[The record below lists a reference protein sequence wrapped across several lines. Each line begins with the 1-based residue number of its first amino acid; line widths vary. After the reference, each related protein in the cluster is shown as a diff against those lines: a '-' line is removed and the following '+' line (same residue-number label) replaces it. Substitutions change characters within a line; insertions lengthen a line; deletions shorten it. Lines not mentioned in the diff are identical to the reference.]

1 MLEIHLLGSVQVLDE
16 EKLLPPFPTQRS
28 RELFASLAARPNHPH
43 PRATLAGS
51 LWPEKTEDKARAS
64 LNTELWRVRQVLGA
78 ADKNLELTREAVALN
93 IPVDQVDIHKFR
105 ALAKRG
111 DVESLQQAVELYR
124 GEFLEGCYADWCLLE
139 REQLFDLLR
148 GALEGLLRHHEARGE
163 LSEAI
168 SIAKR
173 LNAYDPLREEIHRA
187 LMRLYTALGD
197 CPAALAQYQSCKAI
211 LKRELDVAP
220 MPETEALFQRI
231 SRQSEG
237 QSDFGSPV
245 RPEKIF
251 VGRARALQWLD
262 KIWSQVTQGN
272 TRAAIVTG
280 ESGIGKTRLIERW
293 LSGMEGQAVILRG
306 RCYDVYQQAA
316 LHPIREML
324 QSAARGFGAS
334 ALEELPNA
342 LLAELGKLA
351 PELKDQLPRVVVL
364 ASLPPAQA
372 RERLMEA
379 LSCGLRAY
387 AERERPLILFFDD
400 LQWADNESLDL
411 IAGLLRKDERHPIL
425 LIASYRSDALALAAS
440 SRMDA
445 RVEKLGADSFFLES
459 LSRPE
464 TMDLIRNLGKLSDAP
479 GRFGEQV
486 HAETEGNPLFVIETL
501 RGLFDAGYLAEGADG
516 AWAIPL
522 DRQRAEAVRLPLPA
536 SLREVIRK
544 RVERLTA
551 NQKRLLAVAAILGR
565 EFHLET
571 LLAISGME
579 ASACGDALRL
589 LLRNGLI
596 EETQG
601 GYAFSHV
608 RVQEFLLDELNESER
623 RELHRQTA
631 RFLESKADR
640 PLERLAHHYRQ
651 AGEAERALEFLEQAG
666 ERDMRL
672 HAHKTAAAHFESA
685 LPLCEREQDA
695 PVRLRILMNLYQCN
709 WATAADHLQMGKIL
723 DEAQRVAETGGESEQ
738 IVSTRYYRALNMIS
752 RGQWEEARPLM
763 EDALE
768 RAIASR
774 HLEFE
779 MRARQELSNLMQY
792 MGRSGEAKEH
802 TRKSLA
808 LARKLKD
815 VRAEGRVRWDLASFE
830 LDAQGQA
837 KIALQIMERAFKTN
851 TPALLIEIGSSIV
864 SVMLRAGNPGAA
876 LAQAERLLAFGR
888 EQGIHTFVKTV
899 QRAQARVLCEIGRY
913 ETALQLAKESL
924 AASRLTGYRY
934 GEMRALTCMGMG
946 NAGLGYFEDALRD
959 LASAAKMCEQM
970 NSKMDLDFA
979 RAEIAS
985 ILLRRGD
992 AAHFP
997 IAESI
1002 ALQILVGG
1010 FEDDLRSW
1018 HVTALACLAR
1028 IRLANGQL
1036 EEARQHSARAVTLM
1050 ESDQNRDFS
1059 PDPRVYFAHFAAL
1072 RTLDDEAARDFLQR
1086 ARVTLYCRART
1097 LPSRLRRDYLRR
1109 VPAHREICAARWR

>member
-1 MLEIHLLGSVQVLDE
+1 MLEIHLLGSVPVLDE

-28 RELFASLAARPNHPH
+28 RELFASLAARPNYPH
-43 PRATLAGS
+43 PRSTLAGS
-51 LWPEKTEDKARAS
+51 LWPEKSEDKARAS
-64 LNTELWRVRQVLGA
+64 LNTELWRVRQVLGT

-111 DVESLQQAVELYR
+111 DVSSLKEAVELYR

-139 REQLFDLLR
+139 REQLLDLLR
-148 GALEGLLRHHEARGE
+148 GALEGLLRHHELRGE
-163 LSEAI
+163 LTEAI
-168 SIAKR
+168 SFAKR
-173 LNAYDPLREEIHRA
+173 LNAFDPLREEFHRA
-187 LMRLYTALGD
+187 LMRLYVALGD
-197 CPAALAQYQSCKAI
+197 RPAALAQFQACQAI
-211 LKRELDVAP
+211 LKRELGIPP
-220 MPETEALFQRI
+220 MPETEALFRKI
-231 SRQSEG
+231 TKLFEGSE
-237 QSDFGSPV
+237 SPRSV
-245 RPEKIF
+245 VQPGKAF
-251 VGRARALQWLD
+251 VGRSRALQWLD
-262 KIWSQVTQGN
+262 DAWLRLKSGQA
-272 TRAAIVTG
+272 RALIVLG
-280 ESGIGKTRLIERW
+280 EAGIGKTRLIEHW
-293 LSGMEGQAVILRG
+293 LSHLEGQAVVLRG
-306 RCYDVYQQAA
+306 RCDETRRQEAF
-316 LHPIREML
+316 HPVREML
-324 QSAARGFGAS
+324 RGAAQGFGAA
-334 ALEELPNA
+334 ALETLPKTLLTELSN
-342 LLAELGKLA
+342 LA
-351 PELKDQLPRVVVL
+351 PDLRERLPHAGVAVP
-364 ASLPPAQA
+364 LPPAQA
-372 RERLMEA
+372 RERLMQA
-379 LSCGLRAY
+379 LALGLRAY
-387 AERERPLILFFDD
+387 AERDRPLVLFFDD
-400 LQWADNESLDL
+400 LQWADTESLDL
-411 IAGLLRKDERHPIL
+411 VAAGLQGDEEHPVL
-425 LIASYRSDALALAAS
+425 LVASYRPDALDKVASGALDQFV
-440 SRMDA
+440 R
-445 RVEKLGADSFFLES
+445 RLGADSFSLEP
-459 LSRPE
+459 LSREE
-464 TMDLIRNLGKLSDAP
+464 TVDLIRALGRLSDSP
-479 GRFGEQV
+479 GRFAEQIY
-486 HAETEGNPLFVIETL
+486 AETEGNPLFIVETL

-522 DRQRAEAVRLPLPA
+522 DRQRAEAARLPLPA

-551 NQKRLLAVAAILGR
+551 NQKRLLAVAAIIGR

-571 LLAISGME
+571 LRAISEME

-589 LLRNGLI
+589 LLRNGLV

-608 RVQEFLLDELNESER
+608 RVQEFLLDELNENER
-623 RELHRQTA
+623 RGLHLQTA
-631 RFLESKADR
+631 RFLESKTDR
-640 PLERLAHHYRQ
+640 PVERLAHHYRQ
-651 AGEAERALEFLEQAG
+651 AGEAGRALEFLEQAG

-672 HAHKTAAAHFESA
+672 RAYKTAAAHFESA

-709 WATAADHLQMGKIL
+709 WATAADHLRMGRIL
-723 DEAQRVAETGGESEQ
+723 EEAQRIAETGGESEQ

-768 RAIASR
+768 RAIAGR

-815 VRAEGRVRWDLASFE
+815 VRAEGRARWDLASFE

-946 NAGLGYFEDALRD
+946 DAGLGYFDEALRD

-1002 ALQILVGG
+1002 ALQILAGG
-1010 FEDDLRSW
+1010 FDNDLRSW

-1028 IRLANGQL
+1028 IRLADGHL
-1036 EEARQHSARAVTLM
+1036 EEARQYSAQAVTLM
-1050 ESDQNRDFS
+1050 ESGKNRDFS
-1059 PDPRVYFAHFAAL
+1059 PDPRVYFAHFATL

-1109 VPAHREICAARWR
+1109 VPAHREICAAR

>member
-1 MLEIHLLGSVQVLDE
+1 
-16 EKLLPPFPTQRS
+16 
-28 RELFASLAARPNHPH
+28 
-43 PRATLAGS
+43 
-51 LWPEKTEDKARAS
+51 
-64 LNTELWRVRQVLGA
+64 
-78 ADKNLELTREAVALN
+78 
-93 IPVDQVDIHKFR
+93 
-105 ALAKRG
+105 
-111 DVESLQQAVELYR
+111 
-124 GEFLEGCYADWCLLE
+124 
-139 REQLFDLLR
+139 
-148 GALEGLLRHHEARGE
+148 
-163 LSEAI
+163 
-168 SIAKR
+168 
-173 LNAYDPLREEIHRA
+173 
-187 LMRLYTALGD
+187 
-197 CPAALAQYQSCKAI
+197 
-211 LKRELDVAP
+211 
-220 MPETEALFQRI
+220 
-231 SRQSEG
+231 
-237 QSDFGSPV
+237 
-245 RPEKIF
+245 
-251 VGRARALQWLD
+251 
-262 KIWSQVTQGN
+262 
-272 TRAAIVTG
+272 
-280 ESGIGKTRLIERW
+280 
-293 LSGMEGQAVILRG
+293 
-306 RCYDVYQQAA
+306 
-316 LHPIREML
+316 
-324 QSAARGFGAS
+324 
-334 ALEELPNA
+334 
-342 LLAELGKLA
+342 
-351 PELKDQLPRVVVL
+351 
-364 ASLPPAQA
+364 
-372 RERLMEA
+372 
-379 LSCGLRAY
+379 
-387 AERERPLILFFDD
+387 
-400 LQWADNESLDL
+400 
-411 IAGLLRKDERHPIL
+411 
-425 LIASYRSDALALAAS
+425 
-440 SRMDA
+440 
-445 RVEKLGADSFFLES
+445 
-459 LSRPE
+459 
-464 TMDLIRNLGKLSDAP
+464 
-479 GRFGEQV
+479 
-486 HAETEGNPLFVIETL
+486 
-501 RGLFDAGYLAEGADG
+501 
-516 AWAIPL
+516 
-522 DRQRAEAVRLPLPA
+522 
-536 SLREVIRK
+536 
-544 RVERLTA
+544 
-551 NQKRLLAVAAILGR
+551 
-565 EFHLET
+565 
-571 LLAISGME
+571 
-579 ASACGDALRL
+579 
-589 LLRNGLI
+589 
-596 EETQG
+596 
-601 GYAFSHV
+601 
-608 RVQEFLLDELNESER
+608 
-623 RELHRQTA
+623 
-631 RFLESKADR
+631 
-640 PLERLAHHYRQ
+640 
-651 AGEAERALEFLEQAG
+651 
-666 ERDMRL
+666 
-672 HAHKTAAAHFESA
+672 
-685 LPLCEREQDA
+685 
-695 PVRLRILMNLYQCN
+695 
-709 WATAADHLQMGKIL
+709 
-723 DEAQRVAETGGESEQ
+723 
-738 IVSTRYYRALNMIS
+738 
-752 RGQWEEARPLM
+752 M